1 MSSTTQYIQKAFKL
15 ASGLSL
21 NLKAG
26 RLNDTILKTAT
37 TFGGQEKYGPL
48 PHEFGVRRLAGTKED
63 AAMRDWFIKE
73 CQSLGCKTKVDEIG
87 NIFSTFPGKAGGKP
101 TAMGSHL
108 DTQPE
113 AGKYDGILGALA
125 GLEVLRTF
133 KENNYVPNYDVC
145 VAVWFNEEGARFER
159 SCMGS
164 SVWAKTFPLQEAY
177 DYKSINE
184 STPQSVYDSLRTTGY
199 LGKEEASYET
209 NPIDA
214 HFELHIEQGPI
225 LEEENKKIG
234 IVTGVQAYRWKKVTI
249 EGISAHAG
257 TTPWRSRKDALL
269 MASKFVVA
277 ASDVAKKNGGLFT
290 CGTMEI
296 EPFSINV
303 LANKV
308 SFTLDFRHEHD
319 ELMDK
324 ICDETTAAFDKLI
337 TENEAGPLKY
347 KSEFLLNSNAIRFHS
362 TCLNS
367 ISAAAHAQFKK
378 EDIRKICSGAGH
390 DSCGTSKRVPT
401 GMIFIPSKDGLS
413 HNYHEYSSPEEVQ
426 NGFQVLLESVI
437 NHDNLR
443 AERGF

>member
-1 MSSTTQYIQKAFKL
+1 MSSATQYIQKAFKL

-26 RLNDTILKTAT
+26 RLNDTIMKTAT
-37 TFGGQEKYGPL
+37 TFGGQKKYGDL

-63 AAMRDWFIKE
+63 GAMRNWFVKE
-73 CQSLGCKTKVDEIG
+73 CESLGCTTKVDEIG
-87 NIFSTFPGKAGGKP
+87 NIFALYKGKNAGKP
-101 TAMGSHL
+101 TATGSHL

-133 KENNYVPNYDVC
+133 KENKIVPNYDVC
-145 VAVWFNEEGARFER
+145 VAVWFNEEGARFAR

-164 SVWAKTFPLQEAY
+164 SVWAKTLPLQEAY
-177 DYKSINE
+177 EYESINE
-184 STPQSVYDSLRTTGY
+184 TTPQSVYDSIRSTGY
-199 LGKEEASYET
+199 LGEMAASYEE

-234 IVTGVQAYRWKKVTI
+234 IVTGVQAYRWDKVTV
-249 EGISAHAG
+249 EGVCAHAG

-269 MASKFVVA
+269 MSSKFVIA
-277 ASDVAKKNGGLFT
+277 ASDIAKKYGGLFT

-308 SFTLDFRHEHD
+308 TFTMDFRHESD
-319 ELMDK
+319 EMMNK
-324 ICDETTAAFDKLI
+324 MCAETTAVFDKLI

-347 KSEFLLNSNAIRFHS
+347 KSEFILSSDAVRFHS
-362 TCLNS
+362 TCLQS
-367 ISAAAHAQFKK
+367 ISDAAHAQFKK
-378 EDIRKICSGAGH
+378 EDIREICSGAGH
-390 DSCGTSKRVPT
+390 DSCSTSKRVPT

-426 NGFQVLLESVI
+426 NGFQVLLETII

-443 AERGF
+443 AKRGF